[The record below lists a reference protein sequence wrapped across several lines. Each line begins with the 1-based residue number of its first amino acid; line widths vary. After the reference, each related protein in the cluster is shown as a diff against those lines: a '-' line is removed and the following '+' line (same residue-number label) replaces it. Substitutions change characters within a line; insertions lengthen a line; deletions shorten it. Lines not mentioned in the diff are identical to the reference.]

1 MTTINLKD
9 FYYWY
14 LTDVLVEM
22 PDEVAEELIASKRR
36 EAAHAERV
44 RYNKAYYS
52 LDCDDGIEYS
62 ACLHEPSPQ
71 ELMDRKELFFRL
83 WNALNSL
90 PEIQGRRVD
99 AHLILGK
106 SYRQIA
112 REEGVDKS
120 AVRCSVKCGIY
131 SNLSDPDLN
140 RSSIAEYLHMSP
152 DYLSYVF
159 HQKFNQTLSAYI
171 TSMRI
176 DKAKELLERT
186 NWGMDIIAEK
196 TGFSSSSYFHKQ
208 FKKITGITPQQYRSE

>member
-14 LTDVLVEM
+14 LTDVLVEV

-62 ACLHEPSPQ
+62 ACLHEPTPQ
-71 ELMDRKELFFRL
+71 ELLDRMELFVHL

-90 PEIQGRRVD
+90 PEVQGVRVE

-112 REEGVDKS
+112 REQGVDKS
-120 AVRCSVKCGIY
+120 VVRRSVKRGM
-131 SNLSDPDLN
+131 
-140 RSSIAEYLHMSP
+140 AAMKKYL
-152 DYLSYVF
+152 
-159 HQKFNQTLSAYI
+159 
-171 TSMRI
+171 
-176 DKAKELLERT
+176 
-186 NWGMDIIAEK
+186 
-196 TGFSSSSYFHKQ
+196 
-208 FKKITGITPQQYRSE
+208 KKVL

>member
-1 MTTINLKD
+1 MRLRGLVSRRRILFVRLLDTLSRGAERLPRVPFPASSPFCFRSTRQPKQNGGQAMTTINLKD

-14 LTDVLVEM
+14 LTNELVEV
-22 PDEVAEELIASKRR
+22 PDEVAEELMASKRR

-120 AVRCSVKCGIY
+120 AVRCSVKCGI
-131 SNLSDPDLN
+131 D
-140 RSSIAEYLHMSP
+140 RMKKYLQEN
-152 DYLSYVF
+152 F
-159 HQKFNQTLSAYI
+159 
-171 TSMRI
+171 
-176 DKAKELLERT
+176 
-186 NWGMDIIAEK
+186 
-196 TGFSSSSYFHKQ
+196 
-208 FKKITGITPQQYRSE
+208 